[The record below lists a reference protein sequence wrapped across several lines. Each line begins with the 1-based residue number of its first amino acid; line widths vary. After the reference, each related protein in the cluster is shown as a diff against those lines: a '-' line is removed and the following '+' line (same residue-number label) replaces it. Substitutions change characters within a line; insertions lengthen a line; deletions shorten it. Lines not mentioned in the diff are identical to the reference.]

1 MKYSAEEYQ
10 NLTDLADSTA
20 RSLINVALTCRS
32 MEEGKKSPG
41 AIENQ
46 YKKLRESHQNYQ
58 AALLAIELAQKFR
71 TAAGG

>member
-1 MKYSAEEYQ
+1 MKYSVEEYQ

-20 RSLINVALTCRS
+20 ISLINVALACQA

-41 AIENQ
+41 TIEKQ

-58 AALLAIELAQKFR
+58 AALVAIELAQKFKL
-71 TAAGG
+71 GSS

>member
-10 NLTDLADSTA
+10 NLINLADSA
-20 RSLINVALTCRS
+20 ALSLINVALACQS
-32 MEEGKKSPG
+32 MEQGKKSPG

-58 AALLAIELAQKFR
+58 AALMAIELAQKFR
-71 TAAGG
+71 NDSS

>member
-1 MKYSAEEYQ
+1 MKYSPEEYQ
-10 NLTDLADSTA
+10 NLTNLVDSTA
-20 RSLINVALTCRS
+20 LSLINVALACQS

-58 AALLAIELAQKFR
+58 AALIAVELAQKFR
-71 TAAGG
+71 TDTS